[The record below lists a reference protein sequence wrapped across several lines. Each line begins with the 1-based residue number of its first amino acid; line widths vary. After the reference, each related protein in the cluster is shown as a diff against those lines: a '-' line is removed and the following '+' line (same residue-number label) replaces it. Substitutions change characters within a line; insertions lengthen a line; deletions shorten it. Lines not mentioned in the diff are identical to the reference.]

1 MKRFGA
7 CALLFI
13 LSLTCLITASAQ
25 VTSIQENE
33 RRAHK
38 AQQKQEKMLKK
49 ANKKQRKAMKKAQ
62 KKQRKVTKKANKD
75 LEKRRAGY

>member
-1 MKRFGA
+1 MKRFA
-7 CALLFI
+7 AYALLFI
-13 LSLTCLITASAQ
+13 LSFACLTPASAQ

-38 AQQKQEKMLKK
+38 AQRKQEKMLKK

-62 KKQRKVTKKANKD
+62 KKQRKATKKANRD
-75 LEKRRAGY
+75 LERRRAG